1 MTNNSFTDNRQAL
14 TQILG
19 ILDAIAAKK
28 ASGETI
34 IARRNKQTI
43 TSEHDKLLGE
53 RAKMLNDKATAS
65 FQEGRYNEVQRYL
78 KEVLDIIDQLP
89 VNDDHKEAK
98 TYMLNM
104 LAGAECRQGL
114 FEKSVKHLKE
124 AIAICEQL
132 PATIKYQY
140 DKETFEENL
149 EEVEYKMKLA
159 TEVNSEQEK
168 ASDESL
174 LDAMQN
180 KSSKDKKY
188 KNPKGIESNYRFT
201 NEKPKS
207 RSFSEWCK
215 ENVDWIII
223 AFCILTILIC
233 IFC

>member
-1 MTNNSFTDNRQAL
+1 MTNNSYTDKQQAL

-34 IARRNKQTI
+34 IARHNEQSP

-53 RAKMLNDKATAS
+53 QAK
-65 FQEGRYNEVQRYL
+65 
-78 KEVLDIIDQLP
+78 QLP
-89 VNDDHKEAK
+89 DTV
-98 TYMLNM
+98 
-104 LAGAECRQGL
+104 
-114 FEKSVKHLKE
+114 
-124 AIAICEQL
+124 
-132 PATIKYQY
+132 KYQY
-140 DKETFEENL
+140 AKETFEDNL
-149 EEVEYKMKLA
+149 EEVEYKMKQA
-159 TEVNSEQEK
+159 NEVNGEQEK

-174 LDAMQN
+174 LDALQN

-188 KNPKGIESNYRFT
+188 KSQKDIESNYRFT

-207 RSFSEWCK
+207 PSFSEWCR

-233 IFC
+233 IFG